1 MLVELLLNIFCRHC
15 ARWKPKPD
23 SDGHDVSLRR
33 SRSHSRVGS
42 TVHFF
47 WQDIKEK
54 KFKHLTSSMMETPQS
69 CRSKWT
75 QVPLENSGSARQTRG
90 SRMTFLSNHSHS
102 ETLANSNS
110 KGFSGFG
117 SHEVWWSGSQ
127 PRADCTFRPCQMFFS
142 QTQTQMDL

>member
-1 MLVELLLNIFCRHC
+1 MGTTCRCEGVEATVVSGVPCIFFGR
-15 ARWKPKPD
+15 
-23 SDGHDVSLRR
+23 
-33 SRSHSRVGS
+33 
-42 TVHFF
+42 T
-47 WQDIKEK
+47 IKEK

-127 PRADCTFRPCQMFFS
+127 PRADCTFRPCQIFFS
-142 QTQTQMDL
+142 QNSNTDGSMNGEIVYLIGTTYLGFLT